1 MILPRPQPFRA
12 CARPLQA
19 YNTRRNFLPLPFSS
33 PTSTSSSSS
42 SPSFPSP
49 FAPSGS
55 NSITARLH
63 LPYSP
68 QSVYHIILDIPRY
81 SNFLPFCVNST
92 VASRDSISK
101 LPTSADLTIGW
112 GSFHETFRSEVKC
125 IPEQLVV
132 ETQAH
137 EDMFTVLK
145 GRWEV
150 AAGGRGGASIGERE
164 VELDMDEAADGEG
177 CTVNLRVE
185 YGFKNGVYQVVAP
198 KVMEAVG
205 EELVRGFAGRVEKVL
220 GTEAEREEIRQ
231 ETGVVAF
238 WICGFDV

>member
-1 MILPRPQPFRA
+1 MLLRPQPLRA
-12 CARPLQA
+12 CARPIQA
-19 YNTRRNFLPLPFSS
+19 CNTRRNFFPFPFSS
-33 PTSTSSSSS
+33 PTSTPTSSS
-42 SPSFPSP
+42 SFPSP
-49 FAPSGS
+49 FASSSP

-68 QSVYHIILDIPRY
+68 QSVYHIILDIPHY

-112 GSFHETFRSEVKC
+112 GSFYETFRSEVKC
-125 IPEQLVV
+125 IPEKLVV

-137 EDMFTVLK
+137 EEMFTVLK

-150 AAGGRGGASIGERE
+150 VAGGQGGASIGGRE
-164 VELDMDEAADGEG
+164 VELDMDETVDEEG

-185 YGFKNGVYQVVAP
+185 YGFKNGVYEVVAP
-198 KVMEAVG
+198 RVMEAVG
-205 EELVRGFAGRVEKVL
+205 EELVRGFAGRVEEVL
-220 GTEAEREEIRQ
+220 GTEAEREEVRQ
-231 ETGVVAF
+231 ETGVV
-238 WICGFDV
+238 V